1 METETLIQK
10 IDSLPLV
17 EKKEVSD
24 FIDFLLFKSS
34 QTKIKEPKTR
44 AFGFFKDKVKMSSD
58 FDEPISDFDKYME

>member
-1 METETLIQK
+1 MIRCLW
-10 IDSLPLV
+10 L
-17 EKKEVSD
+17 KKKVSD